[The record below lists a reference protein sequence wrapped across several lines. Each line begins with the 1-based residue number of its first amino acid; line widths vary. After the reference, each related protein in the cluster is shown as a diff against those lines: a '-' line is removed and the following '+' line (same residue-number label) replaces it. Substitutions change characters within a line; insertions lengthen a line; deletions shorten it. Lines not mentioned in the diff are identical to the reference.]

1 MPHGKWHMPASF
13 GQTENEGLEFLETEE
28 KMSCFVRAPVPE
40 ILNEVCFPLDCEIGS
55 VILSLFSDA

>member
-1 MPHGKWHMPASF
+1 MPAPF